1 MTNIRAK
8 GFSSQTELNQY
19 LDDIEE
25 DRDPNI
31 LKDGDEEDLRAAEKE
46 LAWLHKEVADLRDQ
60 LSLGHQRKKIVSDER
75 ENRRPLIWVAATLA
89 VSAVLSRLLNRS
101 G

>member
-19 LDDIEE
+19 LEDIEE

-60 LSLGHQRKKIVSDER
+60 LSFGHQRKKIASDER
-75 ENRRPLIWVAATLA
+75 ENRRPLIWVAATLV